1 MKEHSVVLS
10 FARSDL
16 ERRFLCPSGRFT
28 SAGPV
33 LPLILAAILTV
44 VAYAILSQ
52 FKDSWLSM
60 SFMMRGW
67 VPYATVFFS
76 AWALM
81 ILFVKVLKIR
91 LQRRAL
97 EHRIV
102 PDDPSFI
109 LSTQT
114 VQGVLDRLHELAD
127 DPREF
132 ILYNRISVGLSN
144 LRNMGQI
151 GDVDNVLRSQA
162 DHDEG
167 ALESSYT
174 VVRGLIWAIPVLG
187 FVGTV
192 LGLSEAISGFTKVLQ
207 AGADIEAIKTA
218 LGPVTSGL
226 SMAFETTLQSLM
238 GALIVQLIMTL
249 IKRNEEQMNDSFVDY
264 CQRHIVGRLRI
275 RPPSF
280 STQEVAD
287 ASAPK
292 G

>member
-132 ILYNRISVGLSN
+132 ILYNR
-144 LRNMGQI
+144 
-151 GDVDNVLRSQA
+151 
-162 DHDEG
+162 